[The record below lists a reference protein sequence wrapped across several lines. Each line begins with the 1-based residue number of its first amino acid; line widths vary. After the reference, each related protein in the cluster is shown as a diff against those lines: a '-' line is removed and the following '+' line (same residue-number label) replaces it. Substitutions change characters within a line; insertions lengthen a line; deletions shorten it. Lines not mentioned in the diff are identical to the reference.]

1 MTEKA
6 NHAHYNKDFTGPV
19 CLIMGNE
26 YEGIAW
32 DYLRHCNDTV
42 TIPMVGTIRSLNVS
56 VATGIALFE
65 VVKQRNP
72 VKE

>member
-1 MTEKA
+1 MSTKA
-6 NHAHYNKDFTGPV
+6 SR
-19 CLIMGNE
+19 
-26 YEGIAW
+26 GITFAIA
-32 DYLRHCNDTV
+32 TTI
-42 TIPMVGTIRSLNVS
+42 TIPMVGTVRSLNVS